1 MQDGLDNIEAFTS
14 DQKNDQRIKA
24 VLQDSEPVIT
34 QKKVKQWNVAADAA
48 LPGDKPV
55 NVFDSEE
62 VERVKEAAET
72 ASGVGY
78 ATHWIASAPERF
90 YSDGFMASIRDAKA
104 MMGTFIGN
112 DAKTLPDIWEKSTT
126 EAGDLPAAFDSRKQ
140 WGTTCPSLVHVRD
153 QGQCGSCWAHGST
166 EAFNDRYCIA
176 NPTHKE
182 LFSVEHTTSCCG
194 LVPCY
199 SLGCN
204 GGHPGL
210 AWWWLTH
217 FGVVSGGDYADTSE
231 FCWPYEVPHAP
242 KPPKTPQCR
251 SACLNANYTTSFKD
265 DRHYGKRAYM
275 VHGVDN
281 IKTTLQK
288 FGPVT
293 SAFMV
298 FDDFMSYKGGV
309 YTGPKAGAKFLG
321 GHAIKIVGWGE
332 EKGLKYWIV
341 ANSWGPSWGESGFF
355 RIEIGSKTGF
365 DSGGSAGEAGKQP
378 ATLSGFESIVV

>member
-1 MQDGLDNIEAFTS
+1 
-14 DQKNDQRIKA
+14 
-24 VLQDSEPVIT
+24 
-34 QKKVKQWNVAADAA
+34 
-48 LPGDKPV
+48 V
-55 NVFDSEE
+55 NVFDSED
-62 VERVKEAAET
+62 VERVQKAVEI
-72 ASGVGY
+72 ASGNGK
-78 ATHWIASAPERF
+78 AKHWIASAPDRF
-90 YSDGFMASIRDAKA
+90 YSDDSMASIRDAKM

-112 DAKTLPDIWEKSTT
+112 DAKTLPDVWETSTT
-126 EAGDLPAAFDSRKQ
+126 DVGDLPTAFDSRKQ
-140 WGTTCPSLVHVRD
+140 WGAICPSLTHVRD

-182 LFSVEHTTSCCG
+182 LFSTEHTTSCCG

-199 SLGCN
+199 SLGCH

-217 FGVVSGGDYADTSE
+217 FGVVSGGDYGDTSE
-231 FCWPYEVPHAP
+231 FCWPYEVPHSPPAP
-242 KPPKTPQCR
+242 SGTPQCR
-251 SACLNANYTTSFKD
+251 STCPNANYKKNFKN
-265 DRHYGKRAYM
+265 DRHRGKRAYM

-281 IKTTLQK
+281 IKTNLLK

-309 YTGPKAGAKFLG
+309 YTGPKAGAHFLG

-332 EKGLKYWIV
+332 EKDVPYWVV

-355 RIEIGSKTGF
+355 RIKIGSVTGIDF
-365 DSGGSAGEAGKQP
+365 GASAGEAGEQP
-378 ATLSGFESIVV
+378 ATLNGFESIVV